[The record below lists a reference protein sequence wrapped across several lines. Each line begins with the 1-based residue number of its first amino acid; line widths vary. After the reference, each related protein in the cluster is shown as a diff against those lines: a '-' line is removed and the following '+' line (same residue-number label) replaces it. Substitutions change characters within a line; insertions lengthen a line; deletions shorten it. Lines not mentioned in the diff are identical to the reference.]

1 MSKRFQ
7 NWSAKWQG
15 FSPRERILL
24 LFTAVVAP
32 VVLIFIFL
40 LEPALITLQKTP
52 AKIES
57 LQTEINSQQRVLD
70 LLRGQQAKD
79 PNVAARAE
87 LKKLRTQLSDVN
99 NEIRRAATN
108 LVTPDQMLSMLHSVL
123 ADDQGIKLVSAKS
136 LGVEPMQLGE
146 PVDEEGTEATV
157 ETAQAVVY
165 VHPFELQLAGTYQG
179 LYNYLQKIEQLE
191 GVFFWDLL
199 EYEVDSHPEAVIRIK
214 VHTLSSEEGWLG
226 A

>member
-7 NWSAKWQG
+7 NWSDKWQA
-15 FSPRERILL
+15 FSPRERVLL

-32 VVLIFIFL
+32 AVLIFIFL

-57 LQTEINSQQRVLD
+57 LQTEIDSQQRVLD
-70 LLRGQQAKD
+70 LLRGQQVKD

-136 LGVEPMQLGE
+136 LGVESMQLGE
-146 PVDEEGTEATV
+146 QVEDEGAEAA
-157 ETAQAVVY
+157 AQAVVY
-165 VHPFELQLAGTYQG
+165 VHPFELQLTGTYQG